1 MKLFLCPSGLGLP
14 GALSIR
20 VVRTCVR
27 PTEDQVKIFGP
38 GRISRP
44 INGSKLIFHMRIYLW
59 EEQEY
64 TRAMTSWPIF
74 HGPLTLVK
82 IFGPGRISRPVSS
95 SKLIFHTWL
104 YFYEMS
110 RNLQEP
116 SPCDLYFMVHW
127 FRLRF
132 LAQVDSQ
139 NLLVVESSFFTW
151 GYISMRGAGM
161 ISWPIFHSPLTS
173 DFGQFSKVKFF
184 VQGRIWS
191 PISVSKLIFFKDVS
205 LWGQQKYTRDM
216 TSWPIFHGPLTSNFG
231 HIIKV
236 KIFFSVVVCWS
247 LSWKCLW
254 MQQG

>member
-1 MKLFLCPSGLGLP
+1 MKLFLCLSGLGLP

-20 VVRTCVR
+20 IVRTCVR

-38 GRISRP
+38 DRISRP

-82 IFGPGRISRPVSS
+82 IFGPGRISRPVSG

-110 RNLQEP
+110 RNLQKP
-116 SPCDLYFMVHW
+116 WPCDLYFMVHW

-139 NLLVVESSFFTW
+139 NLLVIESSFFTW

-161 ISWPIFHSPLTS
+161 ISWPIFHSQLTS
-173 DFGQFSKVKFF
+173 DFGHFSKVKFF

-191 PISVSKLIFFKDVS
+191 PISVSKLIFFIRMYLYEAS
-205 LWGQQKYTRDM
+205 RNTQEI
-216 TSWPIFHGPLTSNFG
+216 WPHDLYFTVHCLRTLAILS
-231 HIIKV
+231 KLR
-236 KIFFSVVVCWS
+236 FFSR
-247 LSWKCLW
+247 
-254 MQQG
+254 

>member
-1 MKLFLCPSGLGLP
+1 MKLFLCPSGLGLL

-20 VVRTCVR
+20 VVHTCVR

-44 INGSKLIFHMRIYLW
+44 INGSKLIFHMW
-59 EEQEY
+59 EEPTEDQ
-64 TRAMTSWPIF
+64 
-74 HGPLTLVK
+74 VK
-82 IFGPGRISRPVSS
+82 IFGPGRISRPVSG

-116 SPCDLYFMVHW
+116 WPCDLYFMVHW

-151 GYISMRGAGM
+151 GYISIRGAGM
-161 ISWPIFHSPLTS
+161 ISWPIFHSPLTLY
-173 DFGQFSKVKFF
+173 FGEFSKVKFF

-191 PISVSKLIFFKDVS
+191 PISVSKLIFFITMYLYDAS
-205 LWGQQKYTRDM
+205 RNTQEI
-216 TSWPIFHGPLTSNFG
+216 WPHDLYFTVHWLRTLAILS
-231 HIIKV
+231 KLR
-236 KIFFSVVVCWS
+236 FFSR
-247 LSWKCLW
+247 
-254 MQQG
+254 